1 MLQLKQM
8 LISLLFLSHSALK
21 LVIQALRFY
30 LKLICEYELH
40 ISPNTKVNTAKDHG
54 DDYMKVRPP
63 FVHHLLRNRL
73 LDKRWQTT
81 SDFCV
86 IFTMCLCSLKV
97 PMKKKNFYFFLRKT
111 IKKDGGANPAAHSF
125 SQSVSNLFHFTQCS
139 STYGC
144 QRIFQT
150 PLLKI

>member
-1 MLQLKQM
+1 M
-8 LISLLFLSHSALK
+8 K

-73 LDKRWQTT
+73 LGKRWQTT

-97 PMKKKNFYFFLRKT
+97 PMKKKKF
-111 IKKDGGANPAAHSF
+111 I
-125 SQSVSNLFHFTQCS
+125 S
-139 STYGC
+139 SYE
-144 QRIFQT
+144 RA
-150 PLLKI
+150 